1 MVTTQAELTLTYEEI
16 ARRAYEISQ
25 APERGSDE
33 ENWWRAEQEL
43 GAPPAER
50 ARPRRRAGEVAASA
64 TSKAKALAT
73 KKKAPTT
80 KRPAP

>member
-1 MVTTQAELTLTYEEI
+1 MPKKRAEVTEEEI

-25 APERGSDE
+25 SDECGSDE

-43 GAPPAER
+43 SGPRAQS
-50 ARPRRRAGEVAASA
+50 ARPRRSAGEVASSA

-73 KKKAPTT
+73 KKKGTTT
-80 KRPAP
+80 KPSVS

>member
-1 MVTTQAELTLTYEEI
+1 MATTQTELTYEEI

-25 APERGSDE
+25 SEERGSDE

-43 GAPPAER
+43 SGPRAQS
-50 ARPRRRAGEVAASA
+50 ARPRRSAGEVASSA

-73 KKKAPTT
+73 KKKGTTT
-80 KRPAP
+80 KPSVS